1 MKRSFL
7 TIAAALSLN
16 VSIASAAPVEPCRVA
31 KSCSQA
37 NQICQSGS
45 GKRCFGWFE
54 GCKQTG
60 MWGSPPRACT
70 VASRN

>member
-7 TIAAALSLN
+7 IIAAALSLN

-31 KSCSQA
+31 KPCSHA
-37 NQICQSGS
+37 NQICQTGS
-45 GKRCFGWFE
+45 GRRCFGLFE
-54 GCKQTG
+54 DCKQTG
-60 MWGSPPRACT
+60 MWGSPPNACT